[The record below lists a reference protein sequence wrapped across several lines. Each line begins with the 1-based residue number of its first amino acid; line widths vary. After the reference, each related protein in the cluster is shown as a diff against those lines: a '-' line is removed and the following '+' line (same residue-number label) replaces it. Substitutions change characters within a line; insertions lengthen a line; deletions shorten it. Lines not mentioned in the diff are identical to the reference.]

1 MSPDLPWT
9 VSVSFCCLCH
19 GTGVS
24 KLLIWATHLGPQIH
38 FGRSAASQNK
48 HCAGCEHGHGH
59 SALAKGP
66 CHNLTFKMSI
76 RSKALGS
83 QSSLGCQSSRRN
95 GDPRCL
101 QDAAACWGPPRRGM
115 SNISN
120 TLGWEGSLPGRAPS
134 HPPSALFS
142 LGFIHSSFPSVIPPP
157 PPKKSTFTNSAH
169 LQRHRK
175 RRIN

>member
-120 TLGWEGSLPGRAPS
+120 TLGWEGSLPPTLCSVQLGIYS
-134 HPPSALFS
+134 FLFS
-142 LGFIHSSFPSVIPPP
+142 LRYPA

>member
-24 KLLIWATHLGPQIH
+24 KLLIWATRLGPQIH

-48 HCAGCEHGHGH
+48 HCSGCERGHGR

-66 CHNLTFKMSI
+66 RRNLTFKMSI

-83 QSSLGCQSSRRN
+83 QSCW
-95 GDPRCL
+95 DAK
-101 QDAAACWGPPRRGM
+101 AAAEMGTLAACKMQQPAGALPEEGCRICQICWA
-115 SNISN
+115 
-120 TLGWEGSLPGRAPS
+120 GRAPS

-157 PPKKSTFTNSAH
+157 PKKVPLPT
-169 LQRHRK
+169 L
-175 RRIN
+175 RIYNDTEKGE

>member
-19 GTGVS
+19 RTGVS
-24 KLLIWATHLGPQIH
+24 KLLIWATRLGPQIH

-48 HCAGCEHGHGH
+48 HCSGCERGHGR

-66 CHNLTFKMSI
+66 RRNLTFKMSI

-83 QSSLGCQSSRRN
+83 QSSLGCQSSSRN

-101 QDAAACWGPPRRGM
+101 QDAAACWGPPRDVEYLKYAG
-115 SNISN
+115 
-120 TLGWEGSLPGRAPS
+120 LGGLPPT
-134 HPPSALFS
+134 HPLLCSVWDLFIP
-142 LGFIHSSFPSVIPPP
+142 LFPPLSRPPQ
-157 PPKKSTFTNSAH
+157 KSTFTNSSH